1 MKFPKLFFSISFFIL
16 LAAVTFTKAQ
26 AHPADIYAQT
36 ITASISQTGLQI
48 EWVVKPGPLLTNFL
62 WNEMDSDQGGTLSQA
77 EMETWGHARA
87 ALFTASLDDKP
98 LPLLI
103 DSVQLPANLRSFQA
117 GEAFIT
123 FNLSAGWPQ
132 DTNNV
137 SRLVLENGMEI
148 QKSINWF
155 YLNATD
161 NTAFL
166 FPTQKRHI
174 LTIDIIQDRSLI
186 ADASSLLT
194 AWDSGAPALP
204 FGQEKDVVTETAE
217 QVVPALAERTPQE
230 ILLDLVRQKEFSISF
245 YLFALV
251 IALALGALHAL
262 TPGHGKTVVAA
273 YLVGSRGTT
282 LHAVALG
289 TIVTLTHT
297 GSVFLLGIITL
308 AASQYILPTTIIPLL
323 EILSGLLIVGLGL
336 YLLWQRFLYWR
347 KSTPSSPALPPKG
360 EGSPLSL
367 RERARVRELPHTQAA
382 VPGGDGAR
390 KYSLSPSQPK
400 KVSGGIKVKKPSA
413 NLHHHGDGNLHSHDV
428 PESITWRSL
437 IALGISG
444 GLVPCPDAIAIL
456 LVAIAINR
464 ILLGLALIISFS
476 LGLAVVL
483 IVIGLLMVNSRRLF
497 DRVSFLDKL
506 APVMPIVSAVIV
518 LALGFGLTWG
528 AYARAKD
535 NFNLAAPVQGSIN
548 EAQVL
553 YLVENENRVKQL
565 FITEYEK
572 DTSRAIAQ
580 SNQSV
585 VDYAVSPDQTRV
597 VYISQ
602 TDEYENK
609 IWLIDLASMENKKLA
624 DCADA
629 ACSGLVWSPDG
640 SRVIYEHL
648 SLNGGAS
655 GLPTLWWLDVSV
667 GKNQPVFQESQFP
680 GGNPCWS
687 PNGEWLSYS
696 SPKGIRLYRLEDG
709 ESRVIENVLGVAAL
723 WSPDSKTILLR
734 DVVIK
739 HEQFVTQLF
748 LYDLASETLVN
759 LSPSD
764 SVENILAAWSPTG
777 EFIAVVRRD
786 LSVPRGDQIW
796 LMRADGSDA
805 RAVTNTPD
813 VLHASLNWS
822 PDGNYLLYD
831 LYQLDAFP
839 FESRLQVM
847 EIESGEV
854 TVLVI
859 KGFTPQWVWK

>member
-1 MKFPKLFFSISFFIL
+1 MKNKIYKPLTFIL
-16 LAAVTFTKAQ
+16 ILAFIFFPIKNAQ
-26 AHPADIYAQT
+26 AHPADIYAHT
-36 ITASISQTGLQI
+36 INVTISQSGLQF
-48 EWVVKPGPLLTNFL
+48 EWIVKPGPLLTNFL
-62 WNEMDSDQGGTLSQA
+62 WTEMDLDQDGTLSESEVA
-77 EMETWGHARA
+77 NWGNARA
-87 ALFTASLDDKP
+87 ALITASLDDKP

-103 DSVQLPANLRSFQA
+103 DSVQLPADLRSFQA

-123 FNLSAGWPQ
+123 FHLSAAWPQ
-132 DTNNV
+132 ETNNV
-137 SRLVLENGMEI
+137 SRLVIENGMET

-155 YLNATD
+155 YLNAEG

-166 FPTQKRHI
+166 FPTQKSHI
-174 LTIDIIQDRSLI
+174 ITIDIIQDRSLI

-194 AWDSGAPALP
+194 AWDSGTPALP

-217 QVVPALAERTPQE
+217 QVVPELAERTPQE

-297 GSVFLLGIITL
+297 GSVFLIGIITL

-323 EILSGLLIVGLGL
+323 EILSGLLIVGLGF
-336 YLLWQRFLYWR
+336 YLLWQRFLFWR
-347 KSTPSSPALPPKG
+347 KSLQPAPEKQARKISLTPSTSN
-360 EGSPLSL
+360 
-367 RERARVRELPHTQAA
+367 
-382 VPGGDGAR
+382 
-390 KYSLSPSQPK
+390 K
-400 KVSGGIKVKKPSA
+400 KITGGIKVQKPSA
-413 NLHHHGDGNLHSHDV
+413 NLHHHGDGKMHSHDV

-483 IVIGLLMVNSRRLF
+483 IVIGLLMVNSRHLF
-497 DRVSFLDKL
+497 DRISFLDKL

-528 AYARAKD
+528 AYVRAKD
-535 NFNLAAPVQGSIN
+535 NLNFALPVQRSIK

-553 YLVENENRVKQL
+553 YLAEDENRVKQL

-572 DTSRAIAQ
+572 DTSHVISEPA
-580 SNQSV
+580 QSV
-585 VDYAVSPDQTRV
+585 VDYAVSPDQTRM
-597 VYISQ
+597 VYVSQ
-602 TDEYENK
+602 TDEYENE
-609 IWLIDLASMENKKLA
+609 IWLTDLASMENKKLA
-624 DCADA
+624 DCAEA
-629 ACSGLVWSPDG
+629 NCSGMVWSPDG
-640 SRVIYEHL
+640 TRVIYEHL
-648 SLNGGAS
+648 SLSGGAS
-655 GLPTLWWLDVSV
+655 GLPTLWWIDL
-667 GKNQPVFQESQFP
+667 GTGENQPVFQESQVT
-680 GGNPCWS
+680 GGNPRWS

-696 SPKGIRLYRLEDG
+696 SPDGIRLYRLEDG
-709 ESRVIENVLGVAAL
+709 ESRMIENVLGAAAL
-723 WSPDSKTILLR
+723 WSPDGKSILLR

-748 LYDLASETLVN
+748 LYNLESETLVN
-759 LSPSD
+759 LNPND
-764 SVENILAAWSPTG
+764 GVENILAAWSPTG

-786 LSVPRGDQIW
+786 LSIPRGDQIW
-796 LMRADGSDA
+796 IMPADGSDA
-805 RAVTNTPD
+805 QAVTNDPD

-822 PDGNYLLYD
+822 PDGKYLLYD
-831 LYQLDAFP
+831 LYQLASFP
-839 FESRLQVM
+839 FESRLQVI
-847 EIESGEV
+847 EIKSGEV
-854 TVLVI
+854 TDLGI
-859 KGFTPQWVWK
+859 KGFNPQWVWK